1 MSQENVEIV
10 KALFAAWNAGDME
23 KYKTLLHPSIVVHA
37 PPDWPEPGPFVGR
50 EAVMAQFARQ
60 RDTLD
65 FDTAEPVRDFID
77 AADRVVVRFRWQ
89 GASRGGPNV
98 AMEITGIYTV
108 RKGKNTAQEFF
119 WDHGEALET
128 LGLSEQSPHADS

>member
-37 PPDWPEPGPFVGR
+37 PPDWPEPGPFAGR
-50 EAVMAQFARQ
+50 EAVMAQFAWQ

-65 FDTAEPVRDFID
+65 FDEAELVGDFID
-77 AADRVVVRFRWQ
+77 AGDRVVVRFRWQ
-89 GASRGGPNV
+89 GGGRGPDV
-98 AMEITGIYTV
+98 AMEITGIYTM
-108 RKGKNTAQEFF
+108 RKGRVHSQEFF
-119 WDHGEALET
+119 WDHAEALEAV
-128 LGLSEQSPHADS
+128 GLSE